1 MGRSSCIHDHLPTA
15 IRRRLDP
22 AQRYGLRLTLFAV
35 ALTLVGIPFGFL
47 LDQVMREGPMVRI
60 DTWAANTLHEVV
72 RESDIVVQLL
82 QVISFTGK
90 PIFFVFLC
98 VPVGLVLLRRG
109 HFHLAMFLA
118 TSTILGGLIDTWVKL
133 AVNRDR
139 PSLEDPVATAF
150 GKSFPSGHAMTSL
163 ITYGA
168 LLLIFLPVIRRKGPA
183 IAGMVL
189 LVLAIGFSRLA
200 LGVHFISDVVGGWVL
215 GAAWLTMA
223 TAAFEIWREDRGLR
237 PTRPLEEGVEPE
249 AEEDLHVHANAGQ

>member
-1 MGRSSCIHDHLPTA
+1 MGRSFSIHDHLPTA

-47 LDQVMREGPMVRI
+47 LDQVMREGPLVKI

-72 RESDIVVQLL
+72 RESDTVVQAL

-90 PIFFVFLC
+90 PIFFVIVC
-98 VPVGLVLLRRG
+98 VPVGIFLLRRG
-109 HFHLAMFLA
+109 HLHLALFLA
-118 TSTILGGLIDTWVKL
+118 TSTIVGGIVDTAVKL

-150 GKSFPSGHAMTSL
+150 GKSFPSGHSMTSL

-168 LLLIFLPVIRRKGPA
+168 LLLIFLPIIKRKGPA
-183 IAGMVL
+183 IVGTVV
-189 LVLAIGFSRLA
+189 LVLAIGCSRLA

-215 GAAWLTMA
+215 GAAWLTLA

-249 AEEDLHVHANAGQ
+249 AEDDLHVHAAASH

>member
-1 MGRSSCIHDHLPTA
+1 
-15 IRRRLDP
+15 
-22 AQRYGLRLTLFAV
+22 LRVTLFAL
-35 ALTLVGIPFGFL
+35 ALTLVGIPFGFV
-47 LDQVMREGPMVRI
+47 LDQVMREGPLVEV

-72 RESDIVVQLL
+72 RESDTVVSLL
-82 QVISFTGK
+82 QIISFTGK
-90 PIFFVFLC
+90 PIFFVILC
-98 VPVGLVLLRRG
+98 IPVGLVLLRRR
-109 HFHLAMFLA
+109 HVHLVMFLA
-118 TSTILGGLIDTWVKL
+118 TSTIVGGIIDTCVKL

-168 LLLIFLPVIRRKGPA
+168 LLLIFLPVVKRKGPA
-183 IAGMVL
+183 IVGAVV
-189 LVLAIGFSRLA
+189 LVLSIGFSRLA

-215 GAAWLTMA
+215 GAAWLILV

-249 AEEDLHVHANAGQ
+249 AEPDLHVHAGVS